1 MGFEDPRCGW
11 WDGARQGFSEHVAP
25 GSFFSRVD
33 DCQHCLSV
41 EGLWG
46 CPAQQERKWWEGRSP
61 SLSTPDLTLPIRA
74 VECLNGPFPV

>member
-1 MGFEDPRCGW
+1 MGPDRDFLNMW
-11 WDGARQGFSEHVAP
+11 LQAL
-25 GSFFSRVD
+25 FFSRVD

-46 CPAQQERKWWEGRSP
+46 CPAQQERKWWEGRLL